1 MKFFQVFTMI
11 VMVLATVGVIGESG
25 RGKHV
30 YIALFAAADV
40 LRPELCV
47 GQIEAL
53 FGGEAVDRCGLLLAF
68 ERIVVGRVGDA
79 QTRMFLMI

>member
-30 YIALFAAADV
+30 YIALFAAAGAASGILGAEHDV
-40 LRPELCV
+40 FLR
-47 GQIEAL
+47 
-53 FGGEAVDRCGLLLAF
+53 
-68 ERIVVGRVGDA
+68 RI
-79 QTRMFLMI
+79 

>member
-30 YIALFAAADV
+30 YIALFAAAEHDV
-40 LRPELCV
+40 FLR
-47 GQIEAL
+47 
-53 FGGEAVDRCGLLLAF
+53 
-68 ERIVVGRVGDA
+68 RI
-79 QTRMFLMI
+79 

>member
-30 YIALFAAADV
+30 YEVVDAI
-40 LRPELCV
+40 LRKRRSNANAKPEKLREKENSANV
-47 GQIEAL
+47 
-53 FGGEAVDRCGLLLAF
+53 
-68 ERIVVGRVGDA
+68 
-79 QTRMFLMI
+79 

>member
-30 YIALFAAADV
+30 YICAVSTSRNTKEPAADAGGKN
-40 LRPELCV
+40 LC
-47 GQIEAL
+47 
-53 FGGEAVDRCGLLLAF
+53 DR
-68 ERIVVGRVGDA
+68 R
-79 QTRMFLMI
+79 

>member
-30 YIALFAAADV
+30 YIALFAAAGLSLIHV
-40 LRPELCV
+40 SEPTRPY
-47 GQIEAL
+47 
-53 FGGEAVDRCGLLLAF
+53 
-68 ERIVVGRVGDA
+68 
-79 QTRMFLMI
+79 